1 MENGLPGRTRWLDVA
16 PGRLP
21 GWLESF
27 AHRHGGLTGPPRYL
41 RPDTAETDLGDQAI
55 SDSGWAGRG
64 RAGARASVVVFRA
77 ADGATAECHVPFP
90 PLPAA
95 PASGAPASHDP
106 ANSKAARA
114 DAAPAGPASTKS
126 ASAASANAGLASC
139 TPASKGLA
147 DDEPRASATRMA
159 AHALADRTVGVL
171 LVRLG
176 GYAAGV
182 FMGTDQHLAASKV
195 GSRLVHG
202 RSAAGG
208 QSQRR
213 FARRREKQASE
224 ALGAAADTAAAVFGP
239 YTGRLDAVVLGG
251 DKRAMSGLADDPRL
265 RPFLDL
271 AVDRFLTVPDPRLA
285 VLKSTPR
292 MFTAIR
298 IRLTEP
304 ASPDDPAAAP

>member
-27 AHRHGGLTGPPRYL
+27 ADRHGGLTGPPQYL
-41 RPDTAETDLGDQAI
+41 SPDTPESDPGAPAGSGPRSAE
-55 SDSGWAGRG
+55 RG
-64 RAGARASVVVFRA
+64 SARGSARAGASVVVFHA
-77 ADGATAECHVPFP
+77 ADGATAECHIPFP

-95 PASGAPASHDP
+95 PASGTPVSRRVASD
-106 ANSKAARA
+106 S
-114 DAAPAGPASTKS
+114 
-126 ASAASANAGLASC
+126 
-139 TPASKGLA
+139 LA
-147 DDEPRASATRMA
+147 DIEPRASATRMA

-182 FMGTDQHLAASKV
+182 FAGTDQHLAASKV

-213 FARRREKQASE
+213 FARRREKQANE

-239 YTGRLDAVVLGG
+239 YNGRLDAVVLGG

-285 VLKSTPR
+285 VLKSAPR
-292 MFTAIR
+292 MFTAIH

-304 ASPDDPAAAP
+304 ASPDDPAAAS